1 MNVLGLPCCVNQRP
15 TFRPKKRKHHPS
27 GTNVSGLSISDHVVE
42 KPLTATLVSYNL
54 REAVKLPY
62 GEDIN
67 QWLAIHKCCES
78 QGRSSSQHLLRTS
91 CSLHICE
98 LMDFLWNML
107 NVIVVNVK
115 NADVSLLFCNMQEY
129 QLIDEAEME
138 PLKELVGEVL
148 KP

>member
-1 MNVLGLPCCVNQRP
+1 
-15 TFRPKKRKHHPS
+15 
-27 GTNVSGLSISDHVVE
+27 
-42 KPLTATLVSYNL
+42 
-54 REAVKLPY
+54 
-62 GEDIN
+62 
-67 QWLAIHKCCES
+67 
-78 QGRSSSQHLLRTS
+78 
-91 CSLHICE
+91 
-98 LMDFLWNML
+98 MDFLWNML